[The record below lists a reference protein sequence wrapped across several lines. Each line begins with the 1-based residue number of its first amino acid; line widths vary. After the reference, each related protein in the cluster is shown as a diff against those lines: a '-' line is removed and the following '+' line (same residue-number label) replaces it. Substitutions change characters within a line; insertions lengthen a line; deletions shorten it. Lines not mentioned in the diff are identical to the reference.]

1 MIAAKYHAQLAKLE
15 KKMERSAL
23 QGDTRTLDRLRS
35 RWEGI
40 QSAVICMES
49 C

>member
-1 MIAAKYHAQLAKLE
+1 MIAEKYHAQLTRLE
-15 KKMERSAL
+15 KKMERSAQ
-23 QGDTRTLDRLRS
+23 QGDIRTLDRLRS

-40 QSAVICMES
+40 QSTIICMEA

>member
-15 KKMERSAL
+15 KKMERSAML
-23 QGDTRTLDRLRS
+23 GDIRTLDRLRS